1 MQMKHFGIVLL
12 LALSWYS
19 CSRPE
24 SENQNPTAQMISM
37 FKKDTTGLSTYW
49 YEGKAEVS
57 RYQLAQNRYK
67 EVHPGEAVLVFVTE
81 DFLTDKQVKN
91 ETNQKRNSTSVL
103 KLNAMERFSTGVY
116 DYSLMSS
123 VFSPTDVEKFP
134 HALKITNSNQDW
146 CGQTFMQLN
155 FEKDHFKVESRS
167 YFEKEGDQDFQLPQS
182 WLEQELWTR
191 LRLGPE
197 AIPTGKMMIIPNF
210 SYLRLMHLECKAYSA
225 EASLLPYAGQEFPGE
240 GLKVYRLSYPELNRE
255 LDIVFHTQ
263 RPYLI
268 EGWMETYPSLFDK
281 IKRSTIAKRSNTL
294 HIAYWQKNSLADR
307 KVREELG
314 MNWLP

>member
-1 MQMKHFGIVLL
+1 MKKIGIAFII
-12 LALSWYS
+12 ALTWYS
-19 CSRPE
+19 CSKPVT
-24 SENQNPTAQMISM
+24 SDQNPAAQMISM
-37 FKKDTTGLSTYW
+37 FKKDTTGLSQYW

-103 KLNAMERFSTGVY
+103 KLNAMERFSTGIY

-123 VFSPTDVEKFP
+123 IFSPADIVKFP

-155 FEKDHFKVESRS
+155 FEKDHFKVETRS
-167 YFEKEGDQDFQLPQS
+167 YFEKEGDQNFQLPQS

-191 LRLGPE
+191 LRMGPGGL
-197 AIPTGKMMIIPNF
+197 PTGNMLIIPNLT
-210 SYLRLMHLECKAYSA
+210 YLRLMHQECKAYA
-225 EASLLPYAGQEFPGE
+225 ADASLSSYTGSDFEGE
-240 GLKVYRLSYPELNRE
+240 GLQKYRLTYPELNRE
-255 LDIVFHTQ
+255 LEIIFHAEQ
-263 RPYLI
+263 PYLI
-268 EGWMETYPSLFDK
+268 EGWIETYPSLFDK
-281 IKRSTIAKRSNTL
+281 IKRRTLAKRTNTL

-307 KVREELG
+307 KIREDLG
-314 MNWLP
+314 MQWLP